1 MRRGHSLKLEVAI
14 WLVVVSFNNNK
25 IINTM
30 MFNRKPVFLV
40 AFISEF
46 PRKRRKEKFLLN
58 PTMNNALNN
67 MIPIF

>member
-1 MRRGHSLKLEVAI
+1 MRRGHSLNLEVAI
-14 WLVVVSFNNNK
+14 WLVVVSFDNNK

-46 PRKRRKEKFLLN
+46 PRMRTKEKSLLN

-67 MIPIF
+67 MILIC